1 MQHLRYETSSF
12 MWRIYLLITNRWVPS
27 FPSLKMS
34 KTRSTYI
41 ILYNTLVSRSVS
53 QSAGRSVGQ
62 SVGRRERKGGRS
74 WKERCVVEKAW
85 LQKKWK
91 MNTGLSLKCQ
101 PNKNYIS
108 DTVLLSMYDVLCCYV
123 LCRNKAI
130 FPSSCRNKSIHLF
143 NTDNPDE
150 YLSVKFDTYQ

>member
-1 MQHLRYETSSF
+1 MKNLFVNHKQMSPQFSFFKNVKNTEHVYYSVQH
-12 MWRIYLLITNRWVPS
+12 VGQ
-27 FPSLKMS
+27 
-34 KTRSTYI
+34 
-41 ILYNTLVSRSVS
+41 SVG
-53 QSAGRSVGQ
+53 QSVGRSVGQ

-74 WKERCVVEKAW
+74 WKEKCVVEKAW

-143 NTDNPDE
+143 NTNNPDE